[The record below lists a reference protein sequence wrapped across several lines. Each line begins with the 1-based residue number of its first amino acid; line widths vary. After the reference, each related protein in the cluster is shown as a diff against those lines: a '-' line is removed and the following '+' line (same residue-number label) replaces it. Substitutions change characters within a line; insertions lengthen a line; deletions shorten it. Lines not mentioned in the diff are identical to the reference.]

1 LKRDQ
6 YVALQ
11 ILKANASDREARI
24 LDHIQAAVEAVPV
37 IKLHEIF
44 SLTGPN
50 GTHQYLVSDGAVLS
64 HIKW

>member
-24 LDHIQAAVEAVPV
+24 LDHI
-37 IKLHEIF
+37 
-44 SLTGPN
+44 
-50 GTHQYLVSDGAVLS
+50 
-64 HIKW
+64 